1 MTSQITLA
9 AAGHRGGR
17 AVIDREPLGSQYLS
31 DVATAAQEYA
41 IARRELIALRAAI
54 PADDQALQGA
64 LARFERARLSVK
76 AAIRV

>member
-31 DVATAAQEYA
+31 DVATAA
-41 IARRELIALRAAI
+41 IARRELIALRAA
-54 PADDQALQGA
+54 PPGDDQALQGA

-76 AAIRV
+76 AAIRI